1 MGSTRQQPISLRSL
15 GAEPNNRNREKRL
28 VKLFTSSSVMGLL
41 ISEAVLA
48 GSCYVVGLSI
58 VLPMDPVVFLLYNN
72 GLMRVGV
79 TVAALLFGLYIQDL
93 YSDLRV
99 RSRLL
104 LAQQTS
110 LTLGLAFIV
119 QALLSYV
126 SRELMMPRWGMM
138 IGSGL
143 ALVLIPGWRLSF
155 AGVVLSGP
163 RAERILFLGTGKL
176 AREIEVELLDK
187 PQHGM
192 VVAGYVDDGT
202 EQEAP
207 LPDEMVLGR
216 LEDFSEIVRTVKPDR
231 IVVALSERRNRM
243 PQAELL
249 DLRFSGVQIQ
259 EVAALFELVFGRV
272 SVRELRPSQLIF
284 SAELGPRPG
293 FVFFQ
298 DIYSRVVA
306 CLALVVS
313 SPLMVLAALLV
324 KLTSRG
330 PILYRQ
336 TRVGLGG
343 KPFTLYKVR
352 SMSVD
357 AEAKTGPALATRND
371 PRVTPVGR
379 FLRRSRLDEIP
390 QLWNVLRGEMSIVGP
405 RPERPEFVETLV
417 EQIPF
422 YHQRLCVR
430 PGITGW
436 AQINHGYGDSIEDTI
451 TKLEYDLYYI
461 KNLNPAIDSYVFF
474 HTAKVILTGKGAY

>member
-1 MGSTRQQPISLRSL
+1 
-15 GAEPNNRNREKRL
+15 
-28 VKLFTSSSVMGLL
+28 
-41 ISEAVLA
+41 
-48 GSCYVVGLSI
+48 
-58 VLPMDPVVFLLYNN
+58 
-72 GLMRVGV
+72 
-79 TVAALLFGLYIQDL
+79 
-93 YSDLRV
+93 
-99 RSRLL
+99 
-104 LAQQTS
+104 
-110 LTLGLAFIV
+110 
-119 QALLSYV
+119 
-126 SRELMMPRWGMM
+126 
-138 IGSGL
+138 
-143 ALVLIPGWRLSF
+143 
-155 AGVVLSGP
+155 
-163 RAERILFLGTGKL
+163 
-176 AREIEVELLDK
+176 
-187 PQHGM
+187 
-192 VVAGYVDDGT
+192 
-202 EQEAP
+202 
-207 LPDEMVLGR
+207 
-216 LEDFSEIVRTVKPDR
+216 
-231 IVVALSERRNRM
+231 M

-249 DLRFSGVQIQ
+249 DLRFGGVQIQ
-259 EVAALFELVFGRV
+259 EVAALFESVFGRV

-324 KLTSRG
+324 RLTSRG

-336 TRVGLGG
+336 IRVGLGG

-357 AEAKTGPALATRND
+357 AEAKTGPALATKND

-379 FLRRSRLDEIP
+379 LLRRSRLDEIP
-390 QLWNVLRGEMSIVGP
+390 QLWNVLRGEMSVAGP
-405 RPERPEFVETLV
+405 RPERPDFVEPLP

-430 PGITGW
+430 PAITGW

-461 KNLNPAIDSYVFF
+461 KNLNPAVDSYVFF